1 MKILIDQA
9 SLLLEKG
16 KVVAIPTDTIYGLA
30 VAYDKKEAIQALYEL
45 KKRPPSNPLVLFVK
59 EANEVNQFVS
69 EIPPGGK
76 ALMEAFWPGPLTL
89 VLPSKGSST
98 IAIRIPNHPLILS
111 LLEKTGPL
119 FVTSA
124 NISGNPPLKSIS
136 EIEATFGIDFSVL
149 DGELPTVN
157 LASTILSFENNLWQI
172 DRSGPLSSDDLLPIL
187 GYRPKNKLTITPIS
201 D

>member
-1 MKILIDQA
+1 MKILIDRA
-9 SLLLEKG
+9 SLLLLDN

-30 VAYDKKEAIQALYEL
+30 VACDKKEAICALYEL
-45 KKRPPSNPLVLFVK
+45 KKRPSSNPLVLFVK
-59 EANEVNQFVS
+59 EAKDVDQFVS
-69 EIPPGGK
+69 EIPTGGK

-89 VLPSKGSST
+89 VLPSKRSST
-98 IAIRIPNHPLILS
+98 IAIRIPNHPLIIS

-124 NISGNPPLKSIS
+124 NISGNPPLKSTS
-136 EIEATFGIDFSVL
+136 EIETTFGTNFPVL
-149 DGELPTVN
+149 DGELPQVG

-172 DRSGPLSSDDLLPIL
+172 DRHGPISPEDFFPIL
-187 GYRPKNKLTITPIS
+187 GYVPKNKLTITPVS